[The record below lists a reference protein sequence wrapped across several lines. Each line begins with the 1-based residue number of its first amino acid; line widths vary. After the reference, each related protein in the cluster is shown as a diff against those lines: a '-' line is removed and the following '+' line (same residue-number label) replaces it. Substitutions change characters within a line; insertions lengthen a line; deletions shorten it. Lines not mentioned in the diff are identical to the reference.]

1 MAINEELTLK
11 NYYQGTA
18 DSNLKSG
25 DWTVAAVTT
34 GIDPED
40 YGTDGA
46 WENISGASD
55 SDIFNVTFTAKG
67 TYEVTCTF
75 TLDDRGTWNSEDDII
90 KTNTFTV
97 TVEDGIVAAD
107 DVYVKIQFRDISDAG
122 ASGTT
127 NPFYGDP
134 QDTEV
139 FTINRK
145 ADNDNE
151 ETKITNLTKD
161 WLESYVEDTLH
172 YSLSVDRQ
180 GSNGET
186 YTYYGT
192 SLDQDDISLL
202 VGLDDQGQKQIL
214 IHEFNGQPVTRDN
227 PIVLE
232 VYYQSKANLSM
243 DVTYYD
249 YEVTWDSYRRN
260 GRKVYYPTGINSAKN
275 YNPNESYKDYD
286 PEKVRFAIG
295 GGTGAGDTHNDTD
308 APYRVTKSMTNTRGY
323 GDNSRVNV
331 NEWTT
336 TNDYQVIQGIVSG
349 LDESGNP
356 IFTMDAQK
364 HLFDT
369 VECIGKT
376 LDSGS
381 LTFKWTG
388 LDTYTYGVGNND
400 FYTYQQFRPLG
411 GKNDFFGMRLE
422 AEFTV
427 PENYDLPLTYTFK
440 GDDDL
445 WVFIDGVLVLDIGGK
460 HNAIEGTVDLET
472 GRAVVT
478 VGERVSQTQMED
490 PKEVVTYY
498 DVPELRDGEKHTI
511 TVLYMERG
519 GNVSNCDMTIKL
531 PNLTP
536 LPSEVIPVDRP
547 WPVLDKTVSAGGDT
561 YYDADRE
568 QDAVEIQAGEE
579 FTYQIKVQ
587 NAGGQKDDNVVVTD
601 TLPTGMTYVFGNTAK
616 GTVSEN
622 DGHITW
628 TVGELDPNESATLI
642 ITAKA
647 PETTSI
653 QKYRNTAT
661 VVDSTAK
668 DDAWIV
674 VQPNLQELTFTKTW
688 SGGTAESIN
697 VTVAGGGNTYY
708 GTGIAPG
715 EPVTF
720 TRDTSSAEATVQAT
734 VTDNKDGT
742 WTVKVSGLPAVA
754 DGYTV
759 TETAVNGESFDVDG
773 KAQVDA
779 DKDGINEG
787 YWTKESDGNNITNT
801 YTQNIGSLTV
811 TKTVEKKYPVS
822 DDIPTGEKFSIT
834 VTLGNGSAG
843 AQTVTENAATY
854 VANGVYTFSLAN
866 SESATITD
874 IPYGTSYAVKEALT
888 TAQTEK
894 GYSYKSGEVTS
905 DKIDAA
911 AETVTI
917 LNQYYKSPKISVRG
931 TKTWVS
937 AGYSGNL
944 PSVTITLSA
953 NGSVTQKTPSWTGN
967 TYTFSDLDQYDANGE
982 LINYTVAET
991 GVFGTTNVDGKFV
1004 VYDTSVHTQDQTGVH
1019 KYKAVG
1025 YWKSEKTQDG
1035 FKNTWVPAGNE
1046 YSGEYGFT
1054 VQKVDETGEV
1064 IDDSTEATFT
1074 LTNPDGSTQDY
1085 TTTDGVATIGG
1096 LTDGTYK
1103 LKEKTAPQGY
1113 EPTTTEWTV
1122 EISKEGQLLK
1132 VEEKASILT
1141 NIWNWIFGA
1150 SADKTDGYTWNGNT
1164 NTLSVTNTKIM
1175 GKITVSKTVV
1185 DGDGDPLRTDGKF
1198 TFEVKN
1204 SMGDVVDTLEV
1215 TTSSSATTEELP
1227 YGTYTITE
1235 TGKADISDYTWSN
1248 VTYSG
1253 DDVTT
1258 QNGVTTVSVTSQD
1271 QQIQV
1276 AAENT
1281 YTRDTGT
1288 LIIEKMIP
1296 VADMV
1301 AVNGATGYSGTITA
1315 ASEEKTQHL
1324 TFNASNFGASAATK
1338 TVDGVEYK
1346 VYSQTY
1352 PVPTGSYTIT
1362 ESGADIANYYRT
1374 TNVNGTQ
1381 IYGTGA
1387 TVTSATVTVNT
1398 TNTVE
1403 APATVTVTNDYEIHT
1418 HDLSIEKTV
1427 SKTSNSVNAPAD
1439 AAFTFTVKLGEGNV
1453 TVPDEA
1459 YKDVGA
1465 DYVENGSYTFTLK
1478 ANEEAVIKG
1487 IPYGV
1492 AYEVTETNIPEGFVS
1507 DWTDNKF
1514 AGTMPD
1520 DALELSCTNTYFK
1533 SETINLT
1540 VEKTWSGSDDYQGT
1554 VTVELWKNNAATG
1567 QTRTLSA
1574 SNWSAS
1580 FNDLPLY
1587 DGRNDGEI
1595 NTYTVHETAVEN
1607 TTLENGRFI
1616 VYGDHTVAN
1625 SDPEVREVLGF
1636 WTSNIPD
1643 AVSETS
1649 TLTITNTWTPA
1660 ANAGTGKFTVQKHVT
1675 GTTTPLAGV
1684 KFTLSGD
1691 ALNGDREGYT
1701 NDAGQVT
1708 FDALPAG
1715 TYTLT
1720 ESVPTGYSANTT
1732 TYTIKVGDEDEEG
1745 NALVRVDEDTSTSN
1759 VFTNIWNWVVNN
1771 VTGGTKIG
1779 VDGTLTVYN
1788 TKVTGTAYSV
1798 PDTITITKT
1807 DGAKEAI
1814 TSDTATFTLTDDKNG
1829 ETRTATTN
1837 GSGVATF
1844 TFGGKDGISITDG
1857 NTVGTVTKTY
1867 TLTETDAPAGYD
1879 PKTGALGTVTVTAET
1894 EEVLKDGKF
1903 VLKTT
1908 YTATIDGEESTEVTN
1923 TKKTT
1928 DDYRDATLTITKTDG
1943 GTEKLK
1949 GATFTLTGKDG
1960 TQYDTTTHTTDENGQ
1975 ILLTF
1980 GNGKIPEGTYTLTET
1995 VPPTGFSLG
2004 AKNEW
2009 IVTVRDDDVE
2019 SYYDTYTKVDDSVV
2033 TDTYVTVHTY
2043 KVSVDSAAET
2053 TAATLP
2059 VTNTRNS
2066 YTVTVQKIVTG
2077 ETDALPANF
2086 QIHYE
2091 SQGSDVSGD
2100 LTISGMEL
2108 TTGSNGEKIYTWKVP
2123 LPYGKTFSFT
2133 EENYTATGYYVTY
2146 KANGVEQSISASIPV
2161 STKDNRVTFENHYEK
2176 QFDENP
2182 TVNPPVFT
2190 IQKTDKATGA
2200 ALGGAEFIL
2209 TNANGVTV
2217 WRGVV
2222 PAEGMKITIGNQ
2234 YLEGGT
2240 DETKTYTFTLTET
2253 LAPNGYTKDGTNWT
2267 VTVNHNGDVVIKR
2280 NDETGIFHKI
2290 YTWIVSAVTGDN
2302 GASYV
2307 AESKTLTVTNT
2318 RDLGTLTIS
2327 KEVTG
2332 VAITD
2337 TDAWAEVRDM
2347 VYTFQIQAGSDIVKD
2362 VADKTFG
2369 SADFNVSGMATVKV
2383 KDDQTLKIE
2392 KLPTGSYTI
2401 TEVTSG
2407 DGIDIGLEHYKAPTV
2422 TINGEN
2428 TNEKTMVVFK
2438 NVPTNVNVVNN
2449 YEKENSKATLTVE
2462 KEVMGVLNGGQP
2474 YDLSVEA
2481 AGKDYTFQITGE
2493 NVYGETVDQTV
2504 TVTGAD
2510 TKTVDLVYGNYT
2522 VTEVTGNISQIDGY
2536 TWSGVEYGENTFT
2549 LGKDGYEITA
2559 TNTYTRDT
2567 NDLSIQKFVIADTR
2581 YEEPDATTD
2590 KVYKFTISGP
2600 AGTGSYTA
2608 TGSMTEVNFTNG
2620 KATVELKADDTLKIE
2635 NLPTG
2640 RYTVTE
2646 VAESAV
2652 IDANQTDWTWTPTT
2666 AQTADLTS
2674 GAENLV
2680 FNNAY
2685 IRNTGDLEITK
2696 TVAGD
2701 GADLAKNK
2709 TYTFTITA
2717 PEALNGSYETSVSG
2731 VTASFDGGTTAT
2743 VSVTLNNST
2752 TGSITVYDLPTG
2764 NYTVEEQD
2772 LDDHDLTNYDLEV
2785 SGGDGA
2791 TVTTDGTAEVGV
2803 TNTYNIPSEKPT
2815 QELTV
2820 TKTVTGLHN
2829 NDAAGKIYT
2838 FRISGNDIY
2847 GQPLLANKQTVE
2859 VTIDAGS
2866 DTGSTIVELPR
2877 GSYTVTEVTDTL
2889 NTTNSVTG
2897 YTWQKV
2903 YFGENENA
2911 DEAIADL
2918 RTSNGYVAATNVYDR
2933 DEGSLKIGKTVS
2945 GADAPDSARTTK
2957 EYTFTVST
2965 ALTDVNGTYTV
2976 TYADESDRTT
2986 EEIRFLNGEAT
2997 VTIQGVGNATIAGLP
3012 TGAYT
3017 VTEDEDAAEINYYTL
3032 TVTGNNANVTVPKSD
3047 TGAVTIDNSYSETFV
3062 NQTPAKLTVK
3072 KTVLDADTEQ
3082 PIATTNTYNFKVK
3095 GTTVYNDPYENTV
3108 SGVPV
3113 GDTGVT
3119 IELPYGTYTVTEL
3132 TPVAD
3137 IVGYTY
3143 VDVEFDKDAT
3153 FTVTNL
3159 DTENGS
3165 NQYTIT
3171 ATNVY
3176 DRDFGSLSITKKVE
3190 GLVDTDKD
3198 AQLAIDSM
3206 VYTFKVTGPADAVTR
3221 YQGEDIDFTLDAGGT
3236 TASGEVIITGEDTL
3250 ILTDLPAGPYTVTEI
3265 TEGKDI
3271 DLTYYN
3277 GPVVSGDHNVPQQV
3291 KQGQTATQFT
3301 ITNTYTPKKDDVPK
3315 EVTAE
3320 LTITKNIKDGSGEA
3334 LNVPEGESKTYY
3346 FQVVGIDVYGT
3357 PVLDLPIV
3365 ELEVQEGAN
3374 TITTAEPIKLI
3385 YGDYAVTEVDANG
3398 KPITVDN
3405 VAGFTGYTWNETE
3418 SVTATAAAIHLDD
3431 DSKTD
3436 SFTATNVYD
3445 RDLTDLTV
3453 TKIFKD
3459 ISEADIERLES
3470 FKLTV
3475 AGPADFNGGDAKEL
3489 KLSDSGVK
3497 KTYTQGKHVTYT
3509 WTLKDVPTGDYTVTE
3524 NRKDI
3529 KLAEYSMTVK
3539 GSVNNS
3545 ALDVIQANEDNF
3557 VQAVK
3562 LEKGVDSAVTF
3573 QNAYKRQTGD
3583 LTITKKVVGDKDD
3596 EGKLPDGAADT
3607 QVYTFTITGPADV
3620 MNYGENGTYK
3630 SGTVVFAPDEGGQ
3643 TASATV
3649 TITGEGSKTIPG
3661 LPTGTYTVTEDKVRA
3676 DVEYWE
3682 LDVTGE
3688 GSVEVTNN
3696 GTTEVTVTNT
3706 YTREVPPVTPPEDQP
3721 VTLTITKV
3729 VKDSRGGD
3737 LTALAAGKEYYF
3749 RIIGED
3755 VYDAISLERCVNGR
3769 RVLGGPAPENVRRE
3783 AARVLSLIEEKE
3795 GK

>member
-1 MAINEELTLK
+1 M
-11 NYYQGTA
+11 
-18 DSNLKSG
+18 
-25 DWTVAAVTT
+25 V
-34 GIDPED
+34 
-40 YGTDGA
+40 
-46 WENISGASD
+46 
-55 SDIFNVTFTAKG
+55 
-67 TYEVTCTF
+67 
-75 TLDDRGTWNSEDDII
+75 
-90 KTNTFTV
+90 
-97 TVEDGIVAAD
+97 
-107 DVYVKIQFRDISDAG
+107 

-127 NPFYGDP
+127 
-134 QDTEV
+134 
-139 FTINRK
+139 
-145 ADNDNE
+145 
-151 ETKITNLTKD
+151 
-161 WLESYVEDTLH
+161 
-172 YSLSVDRQ
+172 
-180 GSNGET
+180 
-186 YTYYGT
+186 
-192 SLDQDDISLL
+192 
-202 VGLDDQGQKQIL
+202 
-214 IHEFNGQPVTRDN
+214 
-227 PIVLE
+227 
-232 VYYQSKANLSM
+232 
-243 DVTYYD
+243 
-249 YEVTWDSYRRN
+249 
-260 GRKVYYPTGINSAKN
+260 
-275 YNPNESYKDYD
+275 
-286 PEKVRFAIG
+286 
-295 GGTGAGDTHNDTD
+295 
-308 APYRVTKSMTNTRGY
+308 
-323 GDNSRVNV
+323 VN
-331 NEWTT
+331 
-336 TNDYQVIQGIVSG
+336 
-349 LDESGNP
+349 
-356 IFTMDAQK
+356 
-364 HLFDT
+364 
-369 VECIGKT
+369 
-376 LDSGS
+376 
-381 LTFKWTG
+381 
-388 LDTYTYGVGNND
+388 
-400 FYTYQQFRPLG
+400 
-411 GKNDFFGMRLE
+411 
-422 AEFTV
+422 
-427 PENYDLPLTYTFK
+427 
-440 GDDDL
+440 
-445 WVFIDGVLVLDIGGK
+445 
-460 HNAIEGTVDLET
+460 
-472 GRAVVT
+472 
-478 VGERVSQTQMED
+478 
-490 PKEVVTYY
+490 
-498 DVPELRDGEKHTI
+498 
-511 TVLYMERG
+511 
-519 GNVSNCDMTIKL
+519 
-531 PNLTP
+531 
-536 LPSEVIPVDRP
+536 
-547 WPVLDKTVSAGGDT
+547 
-561 YYDADRE
+561 
-568 QDAVEIQAGEE
+568 
-579 FTYQIKVQ
+579 
-587 NAGGQKDDNVVVTD
+587 
-601 TLPTGMTYVFGNTAK
+601 
-616 GTVSEN
+616 
-622 DGHITW
+622 
-628 TVGELDPNESATLI
+628 
-642 ITAKA
+642 
-647 PETTSI
+647 
-653 QKYRNTAT
+653 
-661 VVDSTAK
+661 
-668 DDAWIV
+668 
-674 VQPNLQELTFTKTW
+674 
-688 SGGTAESIN
+688 
-697 VTVAGGGNTYY
+697 
-708 GTGIAPG
+708 
-715 EPVTF
+715 
-720 TRDTSSAEATVQAT
+720 
-734 VTDNKDGT
+734 
-742 WTVKVSGLPAVA
+742 
-754 DGYTV
+754 
-759 TETAVNGESFDVDG
+759 
-773 KAQVDA
+773 
-779 DKDGINEG
+779 
-787 YWTKESDGNNITNT
+787 
-801 YTQNIGSLTV
+801 
-811 TKTVEKKYPVS
+811 
-822 DDIPTGEKFSIT
+822 
-834 VTLGNGSAG
+834 
-843 AQTVTENAATY
+843 
-854 VANGVYTFSLAN
+854 
-866 SESATITD
+866 
-874 IPYGTSYAVKEALT
+874 
-888 TAQTEK
+888 
-894 GYSYKSGEVTS
+894 
-905 DKIDAA
+905 
-911 AETVTI
+911 
-917 LNQYYKSPKISVRG
+917 
-931 TKTWVS
+931 
-937 AGYSGNL
+937 
-944 PSVTITLSA
+944 
-953 NGSVTQKTPSWTGN
+953 
-967 TYTFSDLDQYDANGE
+967 
-982 LINYTVAET
+982 
-991 GVFGTTNVDGKFV
+991 
-1004 VYDTSVHTQDQTGVH
+1004 
-1019 KYKAVG
+1019 
-1025 YWKSEKTQDG
+1025 
-1035 FKNTWVPAGNE
+1035 
-1046 YSGEYGFT
+1046 
-1054 VQKVDETGEV
+1054 
-1064 IDDSTEATFT
+1064 
-1074 LTNPDGSTQDY
+1074 
-1085 TTTDGVATIGG
+1085 
-1096 LTDGTYK
+1096 
-1103 LKEKTAPQGY
+1103 
-1113 EPTTTEWTV
+1113 
-1122 EISKEGQLLK
+1122 
-1132 VEEKASILT
+1132 
-1141 NIWNWIFGA
+1141 
-1150 SADKTDGYTWNGNT
+1150 
-1164 NTLSVTNTKIM
+1164 
-1175 GKITVSKTVV
+1175 
-1185 DGDGDPLRTDGKF
+1185 
-1198 TFEVKN
+1198 
-1204 SMGDVVDTLEV
+1204 
-1215 TTSSSATTEELP
+1215 
-1227 YGTYTITE
+1227 
-1235 TGKADISDYTWSN
+1235 
-1248 VTYSG
+1248 
-1253 DDVTT
+1253 
-1258 QNGVTTVSVTSQD
+1258 
-1271 QQIQV
+1271 
-1276 AAENT
+1276 
-1281 YTRDTGT
+1281 
-1288 LIIEKMIP
+1288 
-1296 VADMV
+1296 
-1301 AVNGATGYSGTITA
+1301 
-1315 ASEEKTQHL
+1315 
-1324 TFNASNFGASAATK
+1324 
-1338 TVDGVEYK
+1338 
-1346 VYSQTY
+1346 
-1352 PVPTGSYTIT
+1352 
-1362 ESGADIANYYRT
+1362 
-1374 TNVNGTQ
+1374 
-1381 IYGTGA
+1381 
-1387 TVTSATVTVNT
+1387 
-1398 TNTVE
+1398 
-1403 APATVTVTNDYEIHT
+1403 
-1418 HDLSIEKTV
+1418 
-1427 SKTSNSVNAPAD
+1427 
-1439 AAFTFTVKLGEGNV
+1439 
-1453 TVPDEA
+1453 
-1459 YKDVGA
+1459 
-1465 DYVENGSYTFTLK
+1465 
-1478 ANEEAVIKG
+1478 
-1487 IPYGV
+1487 
-1492 AYEVTETNIPEGFVS
+1492 
-1507 DWTDNKF
+1507 
-1514 AGTMPD
+1514 
-1520 DALELSCTNTYFK
+1520 
-1533 SETINLT
+1533 
-1540 VEKTWSGSDDYQGT
+1540 
-1554 VTVELWKNNAATG
+1554 
-1567 QTRTLSA
+1567 
-1574 SNWSAS
+1574 
-1580 FNDLPLY
+1580 
-1587 DGRNDGEI
+1587 
-1595 NTYTVHETAVEN
+1595 
-1607 TTLENGRFI
+1607 
-1616 VYGDHTVAN
+1616 
-1625 SDPEVREVLGF
+1625 
-1636 WTSNIPD
+1636 
-1643 AVSETS
+1643 
-1649 TLTITNTWTPA
+1649 
-1660 ANAGTGKFTVQKHVT
+1660 
-1675 GTTTPLAGV
+1675 
-1684 KFTLSGD
+1684 
-1691 ALNGDREGYT
+1691 
-1701 NDAGQVT
+1701 
-1708 FDALPAG
+1708 
-1715 TYTLT
+1715 
-1720 ESVPTGYSANTT
+1720 
-1732 TYTIKVGDEDEEG
+1732 
-1745 NALVRVDEDTSTSN
+1745 
-1759 VFTNIWNWVVNN
+1759 
-1771 VTGGTKIG
+1771 
-1779 VDGTLTVYN
+1779 
-1788 TKVTGTAYSV
+1788 
-1798 PDTITITKT
+1798 
-1807 DGAKEAI
+1807 
-1814 TSDTATFTLTDDKNG
+1814 
-1829 ETRTATTN
+1829 
-1837 GSGVATF
+1837 
-1844 TFGGKDGISITDG
+1844 
-1857 NTVGTVTKTY
+1857 
-1867 TLTETDAPAGYD
+1867 
-1879 PKTGALGTVTVTAET
+1879 
-1894 EEVLKDGKF
+1894 
-1903 VLKTT
+1903 
-1908 YTATIDGEESTEVTN
+1908 
-1923 TKKTT
+1923 
-1928 DDYRDATLTITKTDG
+1928 
-1943 GTEKLK
+1943 
-1949 GATFTLTGKDG
+1949 
-1960 TQYDTTTHTTDENGQ
+1960 
-1975 ILLTF
+1975 
-1980 GNGKIPEGTYTLTET
+1980 
-1995 VPPTGFSLG
+1995 
-2004 AKNEW
+2004 
-2009 IVTVRDDDVE
+2009 
-2019 SYYDTYTKVDDSVV
+2019 
-2033 TDTYVTVHTY
+2033 
-2043 KVSVDSAAET
+2043 
-2053 TAATLP
+2053 
-2059 VTNTRNS
+2059 
-2066 YTVTVQKIVTG
+2066 
-2077 ETDALPANF
+2077 
-2086 QIHYE
+2086 
-2091 SQGSDVSGD
+2091 GD
-2100 LTISGMEL
+2100 LTL
-2108 TTGSNGEKIYTWKVP
+2108 N
-2123 LPYGKTFSFT
+2123 
-2133 EENYTATGYYVTY
+2133 
-2146 KANGVEQSISASIPV
+2146 IP
-2161 STKDNRVTFENHYEK
+2161 NN
-2176 QFDENP
+2176 
-2182 TVNPPVFT
+2182 
-2190 IQKTDKATGA
+2190 
-2200 ALGGAEFIL
+2200 ALGRDTE
-2209 TNANGVTV
+2209 NG
-2217 WRGVV
+2217 
-2222 PAEGMKITIGNQ
+2222 
-2234 YLEGGT
+2234 YS
-2240 DETKTYTFTLTET
+2240 FTLTET
-2253 LAPNGYTKDGTNWT
+2253 APNGYTAKGPWNVKVTSDGVTIEKDPDKNFFYN
-2267 VTVNHNGDVVIKR
+2267 VYD
-2280 NDETGIFHKI
+2280 
-2290 YTWIVSAVTGDN
+2290 WIVSAISGED
-2302 GASYV
+2302 ASYNDV
-2307 AESKTLTVTNT
+2307 TKTLTVTNT

-2332 VAITD
+2332 VASTD
-2337 TDAWAEVRDM
+2337 TDAWAEVRNM
-2347 VYTFQIQAGSDIVKD
+2347 EYTFQIQAGSDIVKD
-2362 VADKTFG
+2362 VADQTFG
-2369 SADFNVSGMATVKV
+2369 SADFDANGMATVKV

-2392 KLPTGSYTI
+2392 DLPTGSYTV
-2401 TEVTSG
+2401 TEVTGG
-2407 DGIDIGLEHYKAPTV
+2407 DGIDIDVEYYKGPTV

-2608 TGSMTEVNFTNG
+2608 TGSMTEVDFTNG

-3529 KLAEYSMTVK
+3529 KLAEYSLTVK
-3539 GSVNNS
+3539 NGQGGDIITATNDQFIQQA
-3545 ALDVIQANEDNF
+3545 ALT
-3557 VQAVK
+3557 
-3562 LEKGVDSAVTF
+3562 KGGTASVTF

-3583 LTITKKVVGDKDD
+3583 LTITKTVVGDKDD
-3596 EGKLPDGAADT
+3596 GGKKPAGYDTKDYRFIITTADD
-3607 QVYTFTITGPADV
+3607 DV
-3620 MNYGENGTYK
+3620 MDIGTYVT
-3630 SGTVVFAPDEGGQ
+3630 STGSTTFAYDTETQRYTAAVSVKDGQ
-3643 TASATV
+3643 TV
-3649 TITGEGSKTIPG
+3649 TIED
-3661 LPTGTYTVTEDKVRA
+3661 LPTGTYTVTEDKESA

-3696 GTTEVTVTNT
+3696 GTAEITVTNT

-3749 RIIGED
+3749 RITGED
-3755 VYDAISLERCVNGR
+3755 VYDENVDQTVIVTGAGSVDVKLIWGKYQVTEVDADGNPISVDTVAAIDGYQWTQVEYTGNEDIELLDEGATATATATNIYEPVPMDIPVIKTWSGDYSSLPNYIEVALYANGNDTGLRLTLDSGDRMDANHWRGVFESTADHPLYRYENGGKEIVYSVVELSINGYAVNGNTLGYWTVTTGRTTAGTIGLTGYDDDATVLTVRNDYDLPDDDDDDDDDPTPSPSTEPTPSPSTEPTPSPSDDLDIPDDNPPLSDLPDEVPEDIPDDNPPLGDQPDGPDETDIFEEGTPMGNLPQTGTQGAYGAVDPTQTLGMLALSASLMAAGLMILIGR
-3769 RVLGGPAPENVRRE
+3769 RKD
-3783 AARVLSLIEEKE
+3783 EESE
-3795 GK
+3795 ED